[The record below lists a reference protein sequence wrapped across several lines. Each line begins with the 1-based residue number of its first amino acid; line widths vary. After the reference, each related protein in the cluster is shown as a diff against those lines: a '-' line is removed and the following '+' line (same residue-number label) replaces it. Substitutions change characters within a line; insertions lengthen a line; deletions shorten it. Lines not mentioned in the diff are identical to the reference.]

1 MKNRIF
7 YTIDICPFTGALD
20 VAITE
25 RNTFK
30 YSNKEY
36 VKQSEYSELLGGKED
51 DIDYYFYTGV
61 RNMKTNRFYRTFFKE
76 DF

>member
-20 VAITE
+20 VTITE

-30 YSNKEY
+30 YGNKEY
-36 VKQSEYSELLGGKED
+36 VKQAEYSELLGGKEE